1 MILLFNIFPVKLVRD
16 SEGKGILFYCIQP
29 TKRHLECLQIALKHG
44 ATVNYVVSAIF
55 FEILCGCNCM
65 LFYKVIG

>member
-1 MILLFNIFPVKLVRD
+1 MKIVRD

-55 FEILCGCNCM
+55 FKFYVDAVWI
-65 LFYKVIG
+65 LFYKVIGF

>member
-1 MILLFNIFPVKLVRD
+1 MKIVTD

-55 FEILCGCNCM
+55 LKFYVDAVCI
-65 LFYKVIG
+65 LFYKVIGF